1 MSNMYTSL
9 VELTALVSDA
19 RAIKHKPID
28 KIRIIE
34 IGLTWLLLF
43 WLILTDSIRVFC
55 YVNLKL

>member
-1 MSNMYTSL
+1 L

-34 IGLTWLLLF
+34 IGSGYFLNNLPSTF
-43 WLILTDSIRVFC
+43 SIQTRFGIMD
-55 YVNLKL
+55 